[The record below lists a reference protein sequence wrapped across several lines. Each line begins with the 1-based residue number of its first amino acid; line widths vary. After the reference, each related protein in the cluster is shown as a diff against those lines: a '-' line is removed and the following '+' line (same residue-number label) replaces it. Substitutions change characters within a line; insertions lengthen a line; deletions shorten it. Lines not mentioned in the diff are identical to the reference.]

1 MQATNEQPTA
11 IDESMSGLPDNEI
24 RAAVIKAMQDQQNEQ
39 PTAIDMSMY
48 GMPPNETRAANAGLA
63 MMMGSMGMGMI
74 CCSVC
79 CIGLIFA
86 VDIACIVIGFQ
97 DNWECDGKGAVVKD
111 LHTFAKMAGFMSF
124 GLAFLSVIIQ
134 LYVFPPMK
142 GGVPS
147 LGNIK
152 KIQYM
157 QGLWGLLF
165 VILSIIGFVEY
176 GSTSKD
182 CQQAPLG
189 EVVLAWAI
197 LKILGPIIL
206 GCSAIGG
213 AGKY

>member
-1 MQATNEQPTA
+1 M
-11 IDESMSGLPDNEI
+11 SMSIDMSKDNEI
-24 RAAVIKAMQDQQNEQ
+24 RVAVIKAMQDRQNE
-39 PTAIDMSMY
+39 S
-48 GMPPNETRAANAGLA
+48 ANV
-63 MMMGSMGMGMI
+63 GMGMV
-74 CCSVC
+74 CCTVC
-79 CIGLIFA
+79 CIGLIFS

-97 DNWECDGKGAVVKD
+97 DNWECDGKGAVVED

-147 LGNIK
+147 LGNMK

-157 QGLWGLLF
+157 QCLWGLLF

-197 LKILGPIIL
+197 LKILGPVIL
-206 GCSAIGG
+206 ICGAVSGVANPG
-213 AGKY
+213 AGGGKY